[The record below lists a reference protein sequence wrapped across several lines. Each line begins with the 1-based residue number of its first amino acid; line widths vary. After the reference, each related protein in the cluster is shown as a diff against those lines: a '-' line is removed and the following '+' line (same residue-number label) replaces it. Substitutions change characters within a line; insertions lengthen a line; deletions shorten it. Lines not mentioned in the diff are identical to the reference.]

1 MYLCILRPSI
11 LMYMVFNT
19 SVEDT
24 SLLRVFLRAACSL
37 HLTLINGRQQLRAG
51 RAV

>member
-1 MYLCILRPSI
+1 MCIIKSS
-11 LMYMVFNT
+11 MFVEMVFNIP
-19 SVEDT
+19 VEET

-37 HLTLINGRQQLRAG
+37 HLTLINGLQQLRAG